1 MQIQALNLRGLSMKL
16 IKNTL
21 LALMVVGLFAGCATV
36 GQPYAEH
43 KVADIVIGE
52 TSKADIQSMFGN
64 PWRTGLESGKQ
75 TWTYGNY
82 RYSAFSDAQTSDLVI
97 RYNKEGKVA
106 SYTYNRTTANPE
118 QPAKTKQAGP

>member
-1 MQIQALNLRGLSMKL
+1 MLH

-21 LALMVVGLFAGCATV
+21 LALILVGLFAGCATV

-52 TSKADIQSMFGN
+52 TSKADIQIMFGN
-64 PWRTGLESGKQ
+64 PWRTGLESGQQ

-97 RYNKEGKVA
+97 RYNKEGKVS
-106 SYTYNRTTANPE
+106 SYTFNRTTADP
-118 QPAKTKQAGP
+118 TKQQRIDKVGP

>member
-1 MQIQALNLRGLSMKL
+1 MHY
-16 IKNTL
+16 IKST
-21 LALMVVGLFAGCATV
+21 LFALVISGLLVGCATV

-52 TSKADIQSMFGN
+52 TSKKDIQTMFGN
-64 PWRTGLESGKQ
+64 PWRTGSESGQQ

-82 RYSAFSDAQTSDLVI
+82 RYSAFSDAQTSDLVV

-106 SYTYNRTTANPE
+106 SYTYNRTTADPDN
-118 QPAKTKQAGP
+118 QSNSDGAGP